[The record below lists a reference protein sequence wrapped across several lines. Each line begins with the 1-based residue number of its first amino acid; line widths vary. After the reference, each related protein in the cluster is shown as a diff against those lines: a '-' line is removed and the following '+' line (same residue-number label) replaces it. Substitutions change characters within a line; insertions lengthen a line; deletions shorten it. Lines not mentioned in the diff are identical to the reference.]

1 MFDIDSGKLLII
13 GIIALIVIG
22 PKELPGVMRQVGQA
36 LGKVR
41 RMAAE
46 FQGQFM
52 EAMRESELEELKKD
66 VEKMSEAANFKN
78 FDPLAE
84 VKSQLQDVSSQVESS
99 LSAPVTPVASAE
111 LPPLQTPAVGDAVAD
126 SIPSHGVEGAGP
138 QPAPAAELLG
148 PPSDPLLDAL
158 APPPHGAHEAIKTS
172 GAA

>member
-13 GIIALIVIG
+13 GIVALVVIG
-22 PKELPGVMRQVGQA
+22 PKELPGVLRQVGNA

-66 VEKMSEAANFKN
+66 VQKMSESANFTN
-78 FDPLAE
+78 FDPLADVKTQLNE
-84 VKSQLQDVSSQVESS
+84 VGSQVESS
-99 LSAPVTPVASAE
+99 LNAPVAAVETAD
-111 LPPLQTPAVGDAVAD
+111 LPAPEIT
-126 SIPSHGVEGAGP
+126 SIPDPDPLTQVAAPEAA
-138 QPAPAAELLG
+138 PAPAPDHA
-148 PPSDPLLDAL
+148 PL
-158 APPPHGAHEAIKTS
+158 KTG

>member
-13 GIIALIVIG
+13 GIVALVVIG
-22 PKELPGVMRQVGQA
+22 PKELPGVLRQVGLA

-66 VEKMSEAANFKN
+66 VQKMSDSANFSN
-78 FDPLAE
+78 FDPLAD
-84 VKSQLQDVSSQVESS
+84 VKSQLEEVSAQVETS
-99 LSAPVTPVASAE
+99 LAAPVAPVEAANLPAPEAPPSAESAPLAE
-111 LPPLQTPAVGDAVAD
+111 APEAD
-126 SIPSHGVEGAGP
+126 H
-138 QPAPAAELLG
+138 AP
-148 PPSDPLLDAL
+148 
-158 APPPHGAHEAIKTS
+158 IKTS

>member
-13 GIIALIVIG
+13 GIVALVVIG
-22 PKELPGVMRQVGQA
+22 PKELPGVLRQVGNA

-66 VEKMSEAANFKN
+66 VQKMSESANFTN
-78 FDPLAE
+78 FDPLADVKNQLNE
-84 VKSQLQDVSSQVESS
+84 VGSQVESS
-99 LSAPVTPVASAE
+99 LNAPVAPVE
-111 LPPLQTPAVGDAVAD
+111 KTDL
-126 SIPSHGVEGAGP
+126 
-138 QPAPAAELLG
+138 PAPAITSI
-148 PPSDPLLDAL
+148 PDPDPLTQVA
-158 APPPHGAHEAIKTS
+158 APEAIAEAVPAPDHAPLKTG

>member
-13 GIIALIVIG
+13 GIVALVVIG
-22 PKELPGVMRQVGQA
+22 PKELPGVLRQVGNA

-66 VEKMSEAANFKN
+66 VQKMSESANFTN
-78 FDPLAE
+78 FDPLADVKTQLNE
-84 VKSQLQDVSSQVESS
+84 VGSQVESS
-99 LSAPVTPVASAE
+99 LNAPVAAVETADLQAPAINSIPDPDPLTQVAAPESAP
-111 LPPLQTPAVGDAVAD
+111 
-126 SIPSHGVEGAGP
+126 
-138 QPAPAAELLG
+138 APHH
-148 PPSDPLLDAL
+148 
-158 APPPHGAHEAIKTS
+158 APIKTS

>member
-13 GIIALIVIG
+13 GIVALVVIG
-22 PKELPGVMRQVGQA
+22 PKELPGVLRQVGNA

-66 VEKMSEAANFKN
+66 VQKMSESANFTN
-78 FDPLAE
+78 FDPLADVKNQLNE
-84 VKSQLQDVSSQVESS
+84 VGSQVESS
-99 LSAPVTPVASAE
+99 LNAPVAAVETTDLTA
-111 LPPLQTPAVGDAVAD
+111 PAIT
-126 SIPSHGVEGAGP
+126 SIPDPDPLTQVAA
-138 QPAPAAELLG
+138 PAPAT
-148 PPSDPLLDAL
+148 DH
-158 APPPHGAHEAIKTS
+158 APIKTG

>member
-13 GIIALIVIG
+13 GIVALVVIG
-22 PKELPGVMRQVGQA
+22 PKELPGVLRQVGNA

-66 VEKMSEAANFKN
+66 VQKMSESANFTN
-78 FDPLAE
+78 FDPLADVKTQLNE
-84 VKSQLQDVSSQVESS
+84 VGSQVESS
-99 LSAPVTPVASAE
+99 LNAPVA
-111 LPPLQTPAVGDAVAD
+111 AVETAD
-126 SIPSHGVEGAGP
+126 L
-138 QPAPAAELLG
+138 PAPAITSI
-148 PPSDPLLDAL
+148 PDPDPLTQVA
-158 APPPHGAHEAIKTS
+158 APEPAPAPAPDHAPLKTG

>member
-13 GIIALIVIG
+13 GIVALVVIG
-22 PKELPGVMRQVGQA
+22 PKELPGVLRQVGNA

-66 VEKMSEAANFKN
+66 VQKMSESANFTN
-78 FDPLAE
+78 FDPLADVKTQLNE
-84 VKSQLQDVSSQVESS
+84 VGSQVESS
-99 LSAPVTPVASAE
+99 LNAPVAAVETADLQAPAITSIPDPDPLTQVAAPESAP
-111 LPPLQTPAVGDAVAD
+111 
-126 SIPSHGVEGAGP
+126 
-138 QPAPAAELLG
+138 APHH
-148 PPSDPLLDAL
+148 
-158 APPPHGAHEAIKTS
+158 APIKTS

>member
-13 GIIALIVIG
+13 GIVALVVIG
-22 PKELPGVMRQVGQA
+22 PKELPGVLRQVGLA

-66 VEKMSEAANFKN
+66 VQKMSESANFTN
-78 FDPLAE
+78 FDPLVD
-84 VKSQLQDVSSQVESS
+84 VKSQLNEVGAQVETS
-99 LSAPVTPVASAE
+99 LNAPVAPVESAD
-111 LPPLQTPAVGDAVAD
+111 LPAPEIT
-126 SIPSHGVEGAGP
+126 SIPDPDPLTQVAAPEPTPEAV
-138 QPAPAAELLG
+138 PAPDHA
-148 PPSDPLLDAL
+148 PL
-158 APPPHGAHEAIKTS
+158 KTG

>member
-13 GIIALIVIG
+13 GIVALVVIG
-22 PKELPGVMRQVGQA
+22 PKELPGVLRQVGNA

-66 VEKMSEAANFKN
+66 VEKMSDSANFTN
-78 FDPLAE
+78 FDPLAD
-84 VKSQLQDVSSQVESS
+84 VKSQLQEVSSQVESS
-99 LSAPVTPVASAE
+99 LAAPVAPVE
-111 LPPLQTPAVGDAVAD
+111 TVDLPAPEITSIPDPDPLAQVAAPQATPAPD
-126 SIPSHGVEGAGP
+126 H
-138 QPAPAAELLG
+138 APL
-148 PPSDPLLDAL
+148 
-158 APPPHGAHEAIKTS
+158 KTG

>member
-13 GIIALIVIG
+13 GIVALVVIG
-22 PKELPGVMRQVGQA
+22 PKELPGVLRQVGNA

-66 VEKMSEAANFKN
+66 VQKMSESANFTN
-78 FDPLAE
+78 FDPLADVKTQLNE
-84 VKSQLQDVSSQVESS
+84 VGSQVESS
-99 LSAPVTPVASAE
+99 LNAPVAPVE
-111 LPPLQTPAVGDAVAD
+111 TVDLPAPEITSIPDPDPLTQVAAPQSIPEATPAPD
-126 SIPSHGVEGAGP
+126 H
-138 QPAPAAELLG
+138 APL
-148 PPSDPLLDAL
+148 
-158 APPPHGAHEAIKTS
+158 KTG

>member
-13 GIIALIVIG
+13 GIVALVVIG
-22 PKELPGVMRQVGQA
+22 PKELPGVLRQVGLA

-66 VEKMSEAANFKN
+66 VQKMSDSANFSN
-78 FDPLAE
+78 FDPLAD
-84 VKSQLQDVSSQVESS
+84 VKSQLQEVSAQVETS
-99 LSAPVTPVASAE
+99 LAAPVAPVEAANLPAPEAPPSAESAPLAE
-111 LPPLQTPAVGDAVAD
+111 A
-126 SIPSHGVEGAGP
+126 
-138 QPAPAAELLG
+138 PAPEA
-148 PPSDPLLDAL
+148 DH
-158 APPPHGAHEAIKTS
+158 APIKTS

>member
-13 GIIALIVIG
+13 GIVALVVIG
-22 PKELPGVMRQVGQA
+22 PKELPGVLRQVGLA

-66 VEKMSEAANFKN
+66 VQKMSESANFTN
-78 FDPLAE
+78 FDPLVD
-84 VKSQLQDVSSQVESS
+84 VKSQLNEVGAQVETS
-99 LSAPVTPVASAE
+99 LNAPVAPVESAD
-111 LPPLQTPAVGDAVAD
+111 L
-126 SIPSHGVEGAGP
+126 
-138 QPAPAAELLG
+138 PAPEITSV
-148 PPSDPLLDAL
+148 PDPDPLTQVA
-158 APPPHGAHEAIKTS
+158 APEAIPEASPALDHAPLKTG

>member
-13 GIIALIVIG
+13 GIVALVVIG
-22 PKELPGVMRQVGQA
+22 PKELPGVLRQVGLA

-52 EAMRESELEELKKD
+52 EAMRESELDELKKD
-66 VEKMSEAANFKN
+66 VQKMSESANFAN

-84 VKSQLQDVSSQVESS
+84 VKSQLQEVSSQVESS
-99 LSAPVTPVASAE
+99 LNAPVAPVESAP
-111 LPPLQTPAVGDAVAD
+111 LPAPEIT
-126 SIPSHGVEGAGP
+126 SIPDPDPLTQVAAPEAT
-138 QPAPAAELLG
+138 PAPAPDHA
-148 PPSDPLLDAL
+148 PL
-158 APPPHGAHEAIKTS
+158 KTG

>member
-13 GIIALIVIG
+13 GIVALVVIG
-22 PKELPGVMRQVGQA
+22 PKELPGVLRQVGNA

-66 VEKMSEAANFKN
+66 VQKMSESANFTN
-78 FDPLAE
+78 FDPLAD
-84 VKSQLQDVSSQVESS
+84 VKSQLNEVGSQVESS
-99 LSAPVTPVASAE
+99 LNAPVA
-111 LPPLQTPAVGDAVAD
+111 AVETTDL
-126 SIPSHGVEGAGP
+126 
-138 QPAPAAELLG
+138 PAPAITSI
-148 PPSDPLLDAL
+148 PDPDPLTQVA
-158 APPPHGAHEAIKTS
+158 APEPAPATDHAPIKTG

>member
-13 GIIALIVIG
+13 GIVALVVIG
-22 PKELPGVMRQVGQA
+22 PKELPSVLRQVGLA

-52 EAMRESELEELKKD
+52 EAMRESELAELKKD
-66 VEKMSEAANFKN
+66 VQKRSDSANFTN

-84 VKSQLQDVSSQVESS
+84 VKSQLQEVSSQVESS
-99 LSAPVTPVASAE
+99 LAAPVAPVE
-111 LPPLQTPAVGDAVAD
+111 TVDLPAPEIT
-126 SIPSHGVEGAGP
+126 SIPDPDPMAQIALPEAIP
-138 QPAPAAELLG
+138 EAAPAPDHA
-148 PPSDPLLDAL
+148 PL
-158 APPPHGAHEAIKTS
+158 KTG